1 MNQIYLLHEKIFSM
15 FVNRTFITETY
26 VDRKIKLC
34 AMIMLLG
41 INIGSLFYIA
51 LKGAV
56 RGSKWQHIYLN
67 ACIINWFSEIFFVQ
81 LIEILWID
89 FMIAGSIRNKVLAI
103 SEFLNSIGFMVY

>member
-1 MNQIYLLHEKIFSM
+1 M
-15 FVNRTFITETY
+15 
-26 VDRKIKLC
+26 
-34 AMIMLLG
+34 
-41 INIGSLFYIA
+41 
-51 LKGAV
+51 

-103 SEFLNSIGFMVY
+103 SEFLNSIGFMIYEKHMNDNISLNPNLTLEWIEKFPTKKWSWKKISKNKHRKFNRN